1 MRAFARAHAEGRTP
15 PPAPLVARLAST
27 LDTVRVALAN
37 EGLADRALALLRL
50 VAPLA
55 IEDDPAV
62 VAARAQ
68 PPSWPGLVALA
79 EARDAVARARFG
91 MGAIELVHRLHGTHG
106 SATELDAPGPAVA
119 GWQDRSSAADTI
131 AIQDVWN
138 AIAARLGLTGAV
150 RVDRSA
156 VARPRTFVI
165 EPRREIV
172 VVVPQVLDTPA
183 ARFAVLH
190 ELGHAAAALVLAAGI
205 PRVVDEA
212 AASYVARLAEPAS
225 WLPPKWVSD
234 LAAAARLR
242 RTALAAMLDDIERL
256 LPELPQLPGKAPP
269 WALWHDPGAQA
280 AYVAA
285 EAIAERFRQDLGG
298 NPPRGQFAR
307 ALAAERDRIDR
318 RPVF

>member
-1 MRAFARAHAEGRTP
+1 
-15 PPAPLVARLAST
+15 LV
-27 LDTVRVALAN
+27 V
-37 EGLADRALALLRL
+37 
-50 VAPLA
+50 
-55 IEDDPAV
+55 
-62 VAARAQ
+62 
-68 PPSWPGLVALA
+68 LA
-79 EARDAVARARFG
+79 EARDAAARARFG
-91 MGAIELVHRLHGTHG
+91 MGAIELVHRLHGTHEPG
-106 SATELDAPGPAVA
+106 VELDVPGPPIA
-119 GWQDRSSAADTI
+119 GWNERKSAADTV

-138 AIAARLGLTGAV
+138 GIAARLGLTGAV

-165 EPRREIV
+165 EPKREIV
-172 VVVPQVLDTPA
+172 VVVPDIIDTPA
-183 ARFAVLH
+183 TRFAVLH
-190 ELGHAAAALVLAAGI
+190 ELGHAAAALVLDAGI

-225 WLPPKWVSD
+225 WLPPRWVSD

-256 LPELPQLPGKAPP
+256 LPALPQLPGKAPP
-269 WALWHDPGAQA
+269 WALWHDPGSQA

-318 RPVF
+318 KPVF